1 MGFSDKALR
10 WVVAAAALFS
20 PLAATYGACTIV
32 PPGGPFTAAL
42 AQSPQPPTESSLPNN
57 PGARSTLIAPGPVHR
72 WDAKSGL
79 VDSPDGSLLLHG
91 VASSPGGNAVR
102 LNVLVLVD
110 YMPRPVEIRV
120 WSAERDEHLARVV
133 GAHADV
139 EVEGAATAFDIELP
153 GDSVPAG
160 QYREIQTLV
169 WLEGGPIDAR
179 RWTVS
184 SGPEAPATVECIA
197 ANASVPEMATR
208 TRLESD
214 GRFLVRAPR
223 STTLAVVPLLA
234 TGPAAARFVRIDE
247 IERGGEFE
255 LGAGVELA
263 AVWEAPFT
271 GPGTGWISSFW
282 SALTR

>member
-1 MGFSDKALR
+1 MEFSDKALR
-10 WVVAAAALFS
+10 LIVAVAALFS
-20 PLAATYGACTIV
+20 PLAATYGDCTIV

-42 AQSPQPPTESSLPNN
+42 EQSPQPPTESGLPNN
-57 PGARSTLIAPGPVHR
+57 PGAWSTLVAPGPVHR

-79 VDSPDGSLLLHG
+79 VDSPDGSLMLHG

-197 ANASVPEMATR
+197 ANSSVPEMATR